1 MSTNTITARRRIL
14 DTAREL
20 FYQEGI
26 HTTGIDTIIE
36 RSGVAKATLYHH
48 FASKEA
54 LIEAYLQERD
64 QIFWTWFEEAIS
76 GEQEAK
82 GKLLAFFDAVIIKV
96 STPGYRGCGFLN
108 CAAEFPNAT
117 SAGHYLPRATKHEMR
132 RRLLQLCQQMQVEQP
147 AILAD
152 QLVLLAEGSFAS
164 TPLFDPPYPVLHV
177 KEAARLLI
185 EAHSRANGEQST
197 S

>member
-1 MSTNTITARRRIL
+1 MSTNTTSARRRIL
-14 DTAREL
+14 DTTREL

-26 HTTGIDTIIE
+26 HAIGIDTIIE

-64 QIFWTWFEEAIS
+64 QIFWIWFEDAVG
-76 GEQEAK
+76 GEQDAK

-108 CAAEFPNAT
+108 CAAEFPNAA
-117 SAGHYLPRATKHEMR
+117 SAGYYLPRATKHEMR
-132 RRLLQLCQQMQVEQP
+132 RRLLQLCQQMHMVQP

-152 QLVLLAEGSFAS
+152 QLVLLTEGCFAS
-164 TPLFDPPYPVLHV
+164 TPMFEPPSPALHV

-185 EAHSRANGEQST
+185 DAYSKMSP